1 MSLLIQNL
9 LPRLQKFAQ
18 RTELKEAL
26 VDKVWVIYGDG
37 HQTEYEFERNGEI
50 AVTRNGNSYDG
61 TWKILGSGR
70 LKIKTDF
77 TNNTLEYSFAL
88 PGLLVMKIS
97 GVENQPFLLFDPQKV
112 INGNINNYLFELES
126 KNQTYGATASN
137 EEVDDFWHQL
147 IMIGFAVL
155 FAVGLIIILKT
166 NSKI

>member
-18 RTELKEAL
+18 RTEWKEAL

-70 LKIKTDF
+70 LKIRTDF
-77 TNNTLEYSFAL
+77 TNNTLEFSFAL

-112 INGNINNYLFELES
+112 INGDITRFLLELE
-126 KNQTYGATASN
+126 KGQGDQVVIDPPYDG
-137 EEVDDFWHQL
+137 DDDWL
-147 IMIGFAVL
+147 PPVIAMIMIAVIV
-155 FAVGLIIILKT
+155 AVILANTITK
-166 NSKI
+166 